1 MVFLCIW
8 LFRLNLVWTCLK
20 LFCQHLSLNRDHFL
34 INYQIFIIMLI
45 SFPSKSDNV
54 STVCTL
60 TLQAAISFF
69 QAFCIELNRPRNI
82 CPSLKGKFFSLTD
95 RYIIAYRT
103 RMSSRIFNGGKRTRA
118 DFCFIKTVA
127 QICYGK
133 QLFCTYH
140 SKTKYY
146 RQESHFRIIIK
157 WGESW
162 DGRKPLSPVT
172 MSYFESSG
180 NKRRSRIILIFFDW
194 TLMNYATKL

>member
-1 MVFLCIW
+1 MSANQVLHNFLSAENFHEWKWAFRVSLTRLSGNTPNPGSCSELDIPRPNSVYVIRLLHVFLCIW
-8 LFRLNLVWTCLK
+8 PFRLNLVWICPK

-95 RYIIAYRT
+95 RYVQWN
-103 RMSSRIFNGGKRTRA
+103 F
-118 DFCFIKTVA
+118 
-127 QICYGK
+127 
-133 QLFCTYH
+133 
-140 SKTKYY
+140 
-146 RQESHFRIIIK
+146 
-157 WGESW
+157 
-162 DGRKPLSPVT
+162 
-172 MSYFESSG
+172 
-180 NKRRSRIILIFFDW
+180 
-194 TLMNYATKL
+194 